1 MLHSWYV
8 AQTMFKSN
16 LLDYFSFS
24 GFDKTKNFIIL
35 EKYLAE
41 KSKILCTVMKGP
53 ESDTRLINIPLM
65 DKILSQELV

>member
-8 AQTMFKSN
+8 
-16 LLDYFSFS
+16 LESFS
-24 GFDKTKNFIIL
+24 ECNCLDFLLLLGFDRTKNFIVL

-53 ESDTRLINIPLM
+53 EPDTRIINIPLM
-65 DKILSQELV
+65 DKILRQEFI